1 VVESVCRAIHA
12 LVDSPEHRQ
21 SFIDCGAVD
30 LLRSV
35 SRRSYLGIDVVEEV
49 IDALKRIEEG
59 DVVKRK
65 SLVLSEPLDILE
77 SVKTGADMDDADIDD
92 GDDGNADDT
101 DDDDSI
107 SGQK

>member
-1 VVESVCRAIHA
+1 
-12 LVDSPEHRQ
+12 
-21 SFIDCGAVD
+21 
-30 LLRSV
+30 
-35 SRRSYLGIDVVEEV
+35 VVEEV

-65 SLVLSEPLDILE
+65 SLVISEPLDILE